1 MRLEQLEYVDAVAK
15 YRSMNAAAQHLHVSQ
30 QNISKA
36 IKKLEEEL
44 DVKIFNRTKMG
55 TIPTVKG
62 QLICE
67 FASGQIT
74 EYHSMKQ
81 ILYNMQKDKLEGQLS
96 IFTMNSGSCMIIP
109 EILSEFYKNC
119 PHVDLKVRDTDTL
132 SVLNQIMNDEAD
144 LGIVTY
150 CIVKGKKY
158 PDLPKEICLLPLL
171 QGKWYYWVSIR
182 SPFAKNGY
190 ITLKEA
196 NEASILCD
204 KAMDEILLKELFRLY
219 GLEVRIGQL
228 ASNLH
233 LLEKLAFEQ
242 QGVIPDM
249 KFSNGELMN
258 GYVYGSQS
266 GLVAVPVKEQA
277 EYLGVGCIVKEKKQQ
292 SILLKFTLDFLREFS
307 KRGEIE

>member
-67 FASGQIT
+67 FASEQIT

-119 PHVDLKVRDTDTL
+119 PNVDLKVRDTDTL